1 MGVITAATITLI
13 TATGTD
19 GAGELPGGAAH
30 AYTAIGAG
38 TDACETWTADRRQP
52 LGSGA
57 LQDEQWV
64 SGFLSGIGYEGE
76 EVIDPLVGLDA
87 QAVWA
92 WVDDYCQA
100 HPLEKIAA
108 AAEAFSYEHPR

>member
-1 MGVITAATITLI
+1 MKWLAIAPLMRFLLPVALTVVLL
-13 TATGTD
+13 TGS
-19 GAGELPGGAAH
+19 AAH
-30 AYTAIGAG
+30 GYRAIGAG
-38 TDACETWTADRRQP
+38 TDLCDAWKAGRRQP
-52 LGSGA
+52 LGSGS
-57 LQDEQWV
+57 LQDERV
-64 SGFLSGIGYEGE
+64 LGFLSGIGYEGE
-76 EVIDPLVGLDA
+76 EVIDPLMSLDA